1 MDCVRSTGGVCY
13 ALPLRITLNYL
24 KEMNASLWKNSVF
37 HLQMRFEPG
46 LKEAAEAKLK
56 IISGNYLKFVDDTHG
71 GGRTHLKKAL
81 CSKITHRR
89 WVSNCR
95 FLNARVMRQRRV
107 AESRRSSDR
116 EAERGGSQALS
127 GLDNDIKWT
136 QQQMCAREGHL
147 KKTNP
152 NSCSCLCQHGHAAL

>member
-1 MDCVRSTGGVCY
+1 MPRCEN
-13 ALPLRITLNYL
+13 TLSFIY
-24 KEMNASLWKNSVF
+24 K
-37 HLQMRFEPG
+37 MRFEPG

-56 IISGNYLKFVDDTHG
+56 IISGNYLKRRRHAR
-71 GGRTHLKKAL
+71 GREDLFKKAL
-81 CSKITHRR
+81 CAKITRRR

-95 FLNARVMRQRRV
+95 FLNARVVRQRRV

-116 EAERGGSQALS
+116 EVERGGSQALS

-136 QQQMCAREGHL
+136 QLQMCAGEGHL

-152 NSCSCLCQHGHAAL
+152 NSCRCLSTRPGGSLIQPLWNSSALIHWAFYTAI